1 MQPERARAFRALHDR
16 DGLFIMP
23 NPWDAGSAIAL
34 AELGFEALATTSAGY
49 AATQGR
55 PDHGIGRDEMLRHCA
70 AIVAATDLPVS
81 GDLGNGFGAEP
92 ETVAETIPL
101 AAETGLAG
109 ASIEDADGEL
119 VYSLDHAVERIAAAV
134 EAARA
139 LPFPFVLTAR
149 ADGYLC
155 GRPDLDEAIERLRAY
170 RAAGA
175 DVLYA
180 PGITAAADIAAIVE
194 SAGGPVTILA
204 GYPGFD
210 LDVAALTA
218 LGVKRI
224 STGSALAN
232 AARDAAMRVALQM
245 RDRGTFF
252 AR

>member
-1 MQPERARAFRALHDR
+1 MQRESARAFRALHDR
-16 DGLFIMP
+16 YRLFIMP

-34 AELGFEALATTSAGY
+34 AELGFDALATTSAGY
-49 AATQGR
+49 ARAQGR

-81 GDLGNGFGAEP
+81 GDLGNGFGAAS
-92 ETVAETIPL
+92 ETVAETIRL
-101 AAETGLAG
+101 AAEAGLAG
-109 ASIEDADGEL
+109 ASIEDTDGETI
-119 VYSLDHAVERIAAAV
+119 YAHAIERIAAAA

-149 ADGYLC
+149 ADAYLC
-155 GRPDLDEAIERLRAY
+155 GRPDLDEVIARLRAY

-180 PGITAAADIAAIVE
+180 PGVTNAADIAAIV
-194 SAGGPVTILA
+194 SSVGGPVNVLA

-210 LDVAALTA
+210 LDVPTLDAI
-218 LGVKRI
+218 GVKRV

-232 AARDAAMRVALQM
+232 AAYERAGQLAVRM

-252 AR
+252 EG